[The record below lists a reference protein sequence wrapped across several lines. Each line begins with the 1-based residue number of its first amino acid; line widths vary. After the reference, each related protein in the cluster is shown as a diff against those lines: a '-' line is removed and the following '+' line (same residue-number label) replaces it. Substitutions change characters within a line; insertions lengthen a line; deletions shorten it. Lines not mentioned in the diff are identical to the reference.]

1 MSKRTAIIDIG
12 SNSLRM
18 VIYEKT
24 SRFAFHIIYES
35 KSKVRLSQNAYENGN
50 NLQNDAMDRAFY
62 TLSDFVNIISSFNA
76 RKTLCVATSALRDAP
91 NKKEFLHRIY
101 TKLKLKIKIIDGQR
115 EAYLGGIACA
125 NLLPPQENALSID
138 IGGGSTEFAFINNK
152 NIKQTISLNLGTV
165 RLKELFFDKND
176 IKGAK
181 KYIDD
186 KLYELDKI
194 HTKKLIGVG
203 GTSRALSTSIMKQI
217 NFPLKKLHAFEYNV
231 KNYKDL
237 IENILKANNDDELK
251 KLYIKPNRYDIIKP
265 GALILQ
271 RVIKKLS
278 IEVFVTSGV
287 GVREGVYLSDL
298 LRNSKDRFPVNYN
311 TSVRNILDLHV
322 KDREYA
328 NNLNKLVKNLFDLL
342 KGEFCLDERYR
353 DDLAISAKLYPSG
366 GSIHQYAQNRHSYYL
381 VQSEL
386 EYGVT
391 QRQMLLISTL
401 LRYAKRKL
409 PSTAHFEEYKVLLPD
424 LNALNTLSYIL
435 TLSIYLL
442 NHRPRNIDF
451 KCSIENGDLIIE
463 SDREMYL
470 CKEDL
475 KDLKTPSH
483 LSDKNFKIIFT

>member
-12 SNSLRM
+12 SNSVRM

-35 KSKVRLSQNAYENGN
+35 KSKVRLSENAYQSGN
-50 NLQNDAMDRAFY
+50 NLQNDAMNRAFNA
-62 TLSDFVNIISSFNA
+62 LSDFVDIISSFNA

-91 NKKEFLHRIY
+91 NKKEFLHRVH

-125 NLLPPQENALSID
+125 NLLPPQEDALSID

-165 RLKELFFDKND
+165 RLKELFFDKDD

-186 KLYELDKI
+186 KLYELDNI
-194 HTKKLIGVG
+194 HTKKLIGIG

-217 NFPLKKLHAFEYNV
+217 NFPLKKLHAFEYNAISY
-231 KNYKDL
+231 KNL
-237 IENILKANNDDELK
+237 IEKILEADDNELN
-251 KLYIKPNRYDIIKP
+251 KLYIKANRYDIIKP

-271 RVIKKLS
+271 RVMKKLS
-278 IEVFVTSGV
+278 IEIFITSGV

-298 LRNSKDRFPVNYN
+298 LRNSKDKLPANYN
-311 TSVRNILDLHV
+311 TSIRNILDLHV
-322 KDREYA
+322 KDQKYA

-342 KGEFCLDERYR
+342 KYEFNLDENYR
-353 DDLAISAKLYPSG
+353 SDLAISAKLYPSG

-391 QRQMLLISTL
+391 QKQIILISTL

-409 PSTAHFEEYKVLLPD
+409 PSTAHVQEYKMLLPD

-451 KCSIENGDLIIE
+451 KCSVKDGNLIVK
-463 SDREMYL
+463 SNKKMYL

-475 KDLKTPSH
+475 KNLKTPSH
-483 LSDKNFKIIFT
+483 LLDKDFKIIFS

>member
-1 MSKRTAIIDIG
+1 LSKRTAIIDIG

-35 KSKVRLSQNAYENGN
+35 KSKVRLSQNAYQNGN
-50 NLQNDAMDRAFY
+50 NLQVDAMDRAFY
-62 TLSDFVNIISSFNA
+62 TLYDFVNIISSFNA
-76 RKTLCVATSALRDAP
+76 RKTLCIATSALRDAP
-91 NKKEFLHRIY
+91 NKKEFLDRIY

-138 IGGGSTEFAFINNK
+138 IGGGSTEFAFIDNK
-152 NIKQTISLNLGTV
+152 NIKQTISLNLGAL
-165 RLKELFFDKND
+165 RLKELFFDKDD

-186 KLYELDKI
+186 KLYELDNI
-194 HTKKLIGVG
+194 HTKKLIGIG

-217 NFPLKKLHAFEYNV
+217 NFPLKKLHAFEYNAKSY
-231 KNYKDL
+231 KNL
-237 IENILKANNDDELK
+237 IENILEANDDELK
-251 KLYIKPNRYDIIKP
+251 NLYIKENRYDIIKP
-265 GALILQ
+265 GALIFQ
-271 RVIKKLS
+271 RVMKKLS
-278 IEVFVTSGV
+278 IEIIATSGV

-298 LRNSKDRFPVNYN
+298 LRSSKDKFPVNYN

-322 KDREYA
+322 RDREYA
-328 NNLNKLVKNLFDLL
+328 NNLNKLVKNIFDLL
-342 KGEFCLDERYR
+342 KDEFSLDERYR

-366 GSIHQYAQNRHSYYL
+366 GNIHQYAQNRHSYYL

-386 EYGVT
+386 EYGIT
-391 QRQMLLISTL
+391 QKQMLLISTL

-409 PSTAHFEEYKVLLPD
+409 PSMAHVEKYKVLLPD
-424 LNALNTLSYIL
+424 LNTLNTLSYIL

-451 KCSIENGDLIIE
+451 ECYIKDRNLMIKSN
-463 SDREMYL
+463 REMFL

-475 KDLKTPSH
+475 KNLKAPSH
-483 LSDKNFKIIFT
+483 LLDKDFKIIFK